1 MTEREL
7 TPTAIRA
14 IREKIGA
21 SPSEF
26 GRLLLGADAGRP
38 DKFVNKLEH
47 GGVFPTRPVA
57 VLLHWLDAGGEPP
70 HFAEVIRAHRS
81 R

>member
-1 MTEREL
+1 MNEREL
-7 TPTAIRA
+7 TPAAIRA
-14 IREKIGA
+14 IRHKLGA

-47 GGVFPTRPVA
+47 DAVSPTRPVA

-70 HFAEVIRAHRS
+70 HFAEVMRGKLGP
-81 R
+81 

>member
-1 MTEREL
+1 MTERDL
-7 TPTAIRA
+7 KPDSIRA

-38 DKFVNKLEH
+38 DKFVNRLEH
-47 GGVFPTRPVA
+47 GAVSPTRPVA
-57 VLLHWLDAGGEPP
+57 VLLRWLEAGGEPP
-70 HFAEVIRAHRS
+70 DFAEVMRAHRTP
-81 R
+81 

>member
-1 MTEREL
+1 MTEREF
-7 TPTAIRA
+7 TPDSIRA

-38 DKFVNKLEH
+38 DKFVNRLEH
-47 GGVFPTRPVA
+47 GGVSPTRPVA

-70 HFAEVIRAHRS
+70 HFAEVMRAHYAR
-81 R
+81 

>member
-1 MTEREL
+1 MNEREL
-7 TPTAIRA
+7 TPAAIRA
-14 IREKIGA
+14 IREKLGA

-38 DKFVNKLEH
+38 DKFVNRLEH
-47 GGVFPTRPVA
+47 GAVSPTRPVA

-70 HFAEVIRAHRS
+70 HFTGVMRGRRAS
-81 R
+81 